1 MFRLR
6 WQKIRKFLIRATFSL
21 LFSRIESNLL
31 QIRLLQKPLPFVTK
45 SNRLSQKLAKADA
58 DAYLCRQK
66 NRANQKFKYLTQ

>member
-1 MFRLR
+1 MA
-6 WQKIRKFLIRATFSL
+6 KIRKFLIRATFSL
-21 LFSRIESNLL
+21 LFSRIESNRL
-31 QIRLLQKPLPFVTK
+31 QIRLLQAASHFHSSQK